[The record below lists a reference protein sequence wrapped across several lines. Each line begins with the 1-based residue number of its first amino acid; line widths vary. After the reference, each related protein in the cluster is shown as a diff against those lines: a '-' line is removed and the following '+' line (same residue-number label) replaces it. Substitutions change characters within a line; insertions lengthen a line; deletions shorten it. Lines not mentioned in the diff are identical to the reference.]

1 MQTDLIFRRAF
12 RSPELAQLWLRILLQ
27 GHPLRDHVDWSQ
39 LRIAGAASVDPKLR
53 RHDADL
59 VLNAPTLCGT
69 RLVIF
74 VIEFAHGNKRAAWR
88 QLLRYVAQE
97 VDKAI
102 AGARGKPPPIVV
114 PILVHTGKRPFRGL
128 RAVAAHGPQHVVG
141 SQQAGFA
148 LGIAVED
155 FAARDEAAIVSM
167 PLPEPIRLAA
177 LFAQFVRGK
186 SPDEVEAN
194 VLRWRELLLAVCGAP
209 FDPEEAQV
217 YASYILE
224 TTQLS
229 AERCERLF
237 LEILGRD
244 GDQPMKTTADK
255 LREEGKEVGLSQGL
269 NLGRAEGQARVLLTL
284 LCRRFGALTKAHQD
298 RIATATS
305 DQLEAIALRILD
317 AKTIEEA
324 LLG

>member
-27 GHPLRDHVDWSQ
+27 GHPLCDHVDWSK

-59 VLNAPTLCGT
+59 VLIAPTLCGT

-97 VDKAI
+97 VEKAI
-102 AGARGKPPPIVV
+102 AGARGTLPPIVV
-114 PILVHTGKRPFRGL
+114 PILVHTGKSPFQGL
-128 RAVAAHGPQHVVG
+128 RAVAPHGPQHVVG
-141 SQQAGFA
+141 SEHAGFA

-155 FAARDEAAIVSM
+155 FAARDEASIVSM

-209 FDPEEAQV
+209 FDPDEAQV
-217 YASYILE
+217 YATYILE

-229 AERCERLF
+229 AERCEMLF
-237 LEILGRD
+237 VEILGRD
-244 GDQPMKTTADK
+244 GERPMKTTADK
-255 LREEGKEVGLSQGL
+255 LREEGKEVGLSQG
-269 NLGRAEGQARVLLTL
+269 QARVLLTQL
-284 LCRRFGALTKAHQD
+284 RRRFGALTQAQQD
-298 RIATATS
+298 RITTATS

-317 AKTIEEA
+317 AKTIDEA
-324 LLG
+324 IAG